1 MEWMSSKDIREKF
14 LSFFEKKDHKRIKSS
29 PLIPNDPQ
37 LMFTVAGMVPFK
49 PIFWGKMEP
58 THTRIT
64 TCQKCLRTNDIE
76 NVGRTARH
84 QTFFEMLGN
93 FSFGDYFKEEAIE
106 LAWEF
111 LTKELKIPEEK
122 LWVSVY
128 NEDPEAYDIWK
139 DKIKIPENKL
149 IKMGKDDNWWGP
161 PGPSGPCGPD
171 TEIFYDTG
179 VTKNCPDVENCT
191 PECDCGRFVEI
202 WNVVFTE
209 FYSDEEGNLEPLS
222 RKNIDTGAGLERL
235 TAAIQ
240 GVYSN
245 FDTDLFQKIIKEIE
259 KSLNVKYGEN
269 EKNDISI
276 RIIADHS
283 RAISFILV
291 EGVLPSNEG
300 RGYVLRRIIRRAVR
314 HGNLL
319 GTNNK
324 FMSNIIKRVI
334 AEMSGFYPELKEKE
348 DFILKIVD
356 SEEERFFET
365 LERGLQKLEEI
376 MKKSVDK
383 KISGEVAFEL
393 YDTYGFPF
401 DITKEIAEEQG
412 FSVDRALFDD
422 LMEQQ
427 KNRARKATGSKEYG
441 AQNQAYEKIASQIKS
456 TKFTG
461 YINNI
466 EREKLVYIVK
476 GNEVVETAFE
486 GEEVELFFSKT
497 PFYAE
502 KGGQVA
508 DTGII
513 KNDDFKAEVYDVRV
527 IKNDIISHKVKVLQG
542 DVKVGEKL
550 NLQIDVD
557 RRNAI
562 KRNHTA
568 THLLHAALQKF
579 VGTHIRQAG
588 SYVEP
593 TRLRFDFTHYE
604 ALSDDDITKIE
615 KSVNEQIMKAI
626 PVITEVKSLEE
637 AKNMNVM
644 ALFEE
649 KYGDEVRVVSVDD
662 YSSELCGG
670 THASNTGEIGLFK
683 ITTETSVSAGVRR
696 IEAVTGFSAFEYV
709 KKLEETNNKI
719 KEFLEAS
726 DKNLFEK
733 LTNLAEKNKQL
744 EKNLR
749 EMEQKMASSDLNDF
763 LNKAIEVDGV
773 KIVTGSFDGV
783 ENEVL
788 RNASDNLL
796 QKAGKSVVILF
807 NKHDKVNFVVKVSK
821 DATDKFHAGNIAK
834 SIAKYLGGGGGGR
847 PDFAQAGGKDPSK
860 VNEVI
865 QKIKE
870 FI

>member
-14 LSFFEKKDHKRIKSS
+14 LSFFENKDHKRINSS

-76 NVGRTARH
+76 NVGKTARH

-106 LAWEF
+106 MAWEF
-111 LTKELKIPEEK
+111 LTEELKIPEEK
-122 LWVSVY
+122 LWVSVFK
-128 NEDPEAYDIWK
+128 DDSEAYDVWK
-139 DKIKIPENKL
+139 DKINFPENK
-149 IKMGKDDNWWGP
+149 IVKMGKEDNWWGP

-179 VTKNCPDVENCT
+179 ITDNCPNVENCT

-209 FYSDEEGNLEPLS
+209 FYSDEKGNLEPLS

-259 KSLNVKYGEN
+259 KSINVKYGEE
-269 EKNDISI
+269 EKEDISI
-276 RIIADHS
+276 KIIADHA
-283 RAISFILV
+283 RAISFILA

-319 GTNNK
+319 GMNNN
-324 FMSNIIKRVI
+324 FMRNIIKKVVS
-334 AEMSGFYPELKEKE
+334 EMSGFYPELKEKE

-376 MKKSVDK
+376 MKNSKDK
-383 KISGEVAFEL
+383 KISGKVAFEL

-401 DITKEIAEEQG
+401 DITKEIAEEKG
-412 FSVDRALFDD
+412 FSVDQTLFDD

-427 KNRARKATGSKEYG
+427 KDRARKSTGSKEYG
-441 AQNQAYEKIASQIKS
+441 AQNQAYEKIASQTKS
-456 TKFTG
+456 TEFTG
-461 YINNI
+461 YLNN
-466 EREKLVYIVK
+466 EEKDKLLYIVNGKEIVENAKK
-476 GNEVVETAFE
+476 GET
-486 GEEVELFFSKT
+486 VELFFSKT

-508 DTGII
+508 DTGVII
-513 KNDDFKAEVYDVRV
+513 KDGFKAEVYDVQV
-527 IKNDIISHKVKVLQG
+527 IKNDIISHKVKVLDG
-542 DVKVGEKL
+542 EVKAGEEL
-550 NLQIDVD
+550 NLQIDFE

-579 VGTHIRQAG
+579 VGNHIRQAG

-604 ALSDDDITKIE
+604 ALSEEDISKIE

-626 PVITEVKSLEE
+626 PVITEVKSLKE

-683 ITTETSVSAGVRR
+683 ITTETSVSAGIRR

-749 EMEQKMASSDLNDF
+749 EMEQKMASSDLNNF

-788 RNASDNLL
+788 RNVSDNLL

>member
-14 LSFFEKKDHKRIKSS
+14 LSFFENKDHKRINSS

-76 NVGRTARH
+76 NVGKTARH

-106 LAWEF
+106 MAWEF
-111 LTKELKIPEEK
+111 LTEELKIPEEK
-122 LWVSVY
+122 LWVSVFK
-128 NEDPEAYDIWK
+128 DDSEAYDVWK
-139 DKIKIPENKL
+139 DKINFPENK
-149 IKMGKDDNWWGP
+149 IVKMGKEDNWWGP

-179 VTKNCPDVENCT
+179 ITDNCPNVENCT

-209 FYSDEEGNLEPLS
+209 FYSDEKGNLEPLS

-259 KSLNVKYGEN
+259 KSINVKYGEE
-269 EKNDISI
+269 EKEDISI
-276 RIIADHS
+276 KIIADHA
-283 RAISFILV
+283 RAISFILA

-319 GTNNK
+319 GMNNN
-324 FMSNIIKRVI
+324 FMRNIIKKVVS
-334 AEMSGFYPELKEKE
+334 EMSGFYPELKEKE

-376 MKKSVDK
+376 MKNSKDK
-383 KISGEVAFEL
+383 KISGKVAFEL

-401 DITKEIAEEQG
+401 DITKEIAEEKG
-412 FSVDRALFDD
+412 FSVDQTLFDD

-427 KNRARKATGSKEYG
+427 KDRARKSTGSKEYG
-441 AQNQAYEKIASQIKS
+441 AQNQAYEKIASQTKS
-456 TKFTG
+456 TEFTG
-461 YINNI
+461 YLNN
-466 EREKLVYIVK
+466 EEKDKLLYIVNGKEIVENAKK
-476 GNEVVETAFE
+476 GET
-486 GEEVELFFSKT
+486 VELFFSKT

-508 DTGII
+508 DTGVII
-513 KNDDFKAEVYDVRV
+513 KDGFKAEVYDVQV
-527 IKNDIISHKVKVLQG
+527 IKNDIISHKVKVLDG
-542 DVKVGEKL
+542 EVKAGEEL
-550 NLQIDVD
+550 NLQIDFE

-579 VGTHIRQAG
+579 VGNHIRQAG

-604 ALSDDDITKIE
+604 ALSEEDISKIE

-626 PVITEVKSLEE
+626 PVNTEVKSLED

-649 KYGDEVRVVSVDD
+649 KYGNEVRVVSIND
-662 YSSELCGG
+662 YSKELCGG
-670 THASNTGEIGLFK
+670 THVLNTGELGLFK
-683 ITTETSVSAGVRR
+683 IISETSVSAGMRR

-709 KKLEETNNKI
+709 KKLEKTNNKI

-726 DKNLFEK
+726 DKNIFEK
-733 LTNLAEKNKQL
+733 LENLTEKNKQL
-744 EKNLR
+744 EKSLK
-749 EMEQKMASSDLNDF
+749 EMEQKMASSDIDNF
-763 LNKAIEVDGV
+763 LKNADEIDGV

-783 ENEVL
+783 DDEVL
-788 RNASDNLL
+788 RNTSDTLL

-807 NKHDKVNFVVKVSK
+807 NKKDKVNFVVKVSK
-821 DATDKFHAGNIAK
+821 DATDKFHAGNIAR

-847 PDFAQAGGKDPSK
+847 ADFAQAGGKDTSK
-860 VNEVI
+860 VQEVI

>member
-1 MEWMSSKDIREKF
+1 
-14 LSFFEKKDHKRIKSS
+14 
-29 PLIPNDPQ
+29 
-37 LMFTVAGMVPFK
+37 MFTVAGMVPFK

-76 NVGRTARH
+76 NVGKTARH

-106 LAWEF
+106 MAWEF
-111 LTKELKIPEEK
+111 LTEELKIPEEK
-122 LWVSVY
+122 LWVSVFK
-128 NEDPEAYDIWK
+128 DDSEAYDVWK
-139 DKIKIPENKL
+139 DKINFPENK
-149 IKMGKDDNWWGP
+149 IVKMGKEDNWWGP

-179 VTKNCPDVENCT
+179 ITDNCPNVENCT

-209 FYSDEEGNLEPLS
+209 FYSDEKGNLEPLS

-259 KSLNVKYGEN
+259 KSINVKYGEE
-269 EKNDISI
+269 EKEDISI
-276 RIIADHS
+276 KIIADHA
-283 RAISFILV
+283 RAISFILA

-319 GTNNK
+319 GMNNN
-324 FMSNIIKRVI
+324 FMRNIIKKVVS
-334 AEMSGFYPELKEKE
+334 EMSGFYPELKEKE

-376 MKKSVDK
+376 MKNSKDK
-383 KISGEVAFEL
+383 KISGKVAFEL

-401 DITKEIAEEQG
+401 DITKEIAEEKG
-412 FSVDRALFDD
+412 FSVDQTLFDD

-427 KNRARKATGSKEYG
+427 KDRARKSTGSKEYG
-441 AQNQAYEKIASQIKS
+441 AQNQAYEKIASQTKS
-456 TKFTG
+456 TEFTG
-461 YINNI
+461 YLNN
-466 EREKLVYIVK
+466 EEKDKLLYIVNGKEIVENAKK
-476 GNEVVETAFE
+476 GET
-486 GEEVELFFSKT
+486 VELFFSKT

-508 DTGII
+508 DTGVII
-513 KNDDFKAEVYDVRV
+513 KDGFKAEVYDVQV
-527 IKNDIISHKVKVLQG
+527 IKNDIISHKVKVLDG
-542 DVKVGEKL
+542 EVKAGEEL
-550 NLQIDVD
+550 NLQIDFE

-579 VGTHIRQAG
+579 VGNHIRQAG

-604 ALSDDDITKIE
+604 ALSEEDISKIE

-626 PVITEVKSLEE
+626 PVNTEVKSLED

-649 KYGDEVRVVSVDD
+649 KYGNEVRVVSIND
-662 YSSELCGG
+662 YSKELCGG
-670 THASNTGEIGLFK
+670 THVLNTGELGLFK
-683 ITTETSVSAGVRR
+683 IISETSVSAGMRR

-709 KKLEETNNKI
+709 KKLEKTNNKI

-726 DKNLFEK
+726 DKNIFEK
-733 LTNLAEKNKQL
+733 LENLTEKNKQL
-744 EKNLR
+744 EKSLK
-749 EMEQKMASSDLNDF
+749 EMEQKMASSDIDNF
-763 LNKAIEVDGV
+763 LKNADEIDGV

-783 ENEVL
+783 DDEVL
-788 RNASDNLL
+788 RNTSDTLL

-807 NKHDKVNFVVKVSK
+807 NKKDKVNFVVKVSK
-821 DATDKFHAGNIAK
+821 DATDKFHAGNIAR

-847 PDFAQAGGKDPSK
+847 ADFAQAGGKDTSK
-860 VNEVI
+860 VQEVI